1 MRAMWLRTKIA
12 FSQTSLLANVH
23 SCYRFNPSVSNIG
36 RLHLSLSWLP
46 INTDPIKLIHT
57 DTRKTF
63 WLIAF
68 LQCFCL
74 GFDVEIKPV
83 TYTDHFENL
92 NMKEFLWHCWWYDN
106 DFKFKTT
113 IDYRFLPRC
122 KTFSSPSLSEL
133 CRSQIINL
141 SRPGQRQLPG
151 SLPVFV
157 SSPSF
162 RSPDIKLDNKHRRL
176 DCQCGNNMSQSRD
189 KRCYWQA
196 ASGIIYQASRLK
208 MVEFVLK

>member
-74 GFDVEIKPV
+74 GFDVKIKPV

-106 DFKFKTT
+106 DFKLKTT

-151 SLPVFV
+151 SLLVFV

-189 KRCYWQA
+189 RAVIGKLLRGLYT
-196 ASGIIYQASRLK
+196 RPRD
-208 MVEFVLK
+208 

>member
-46 INTDPIKLIHT
+46 INADPIKLIHT

-106 DFKFKTT
+106 DFKLKTT

-122 KTFSSPSLSEL
+122 KTFSSPNLSEL

-141 SRPGQRQLPG
+141 SRPGQQQLPG
-151 SLPVFV
+151 SLLVFV

-189 KRCYWQA
+189 WAVIGKLLRGLYT
-196 ASGIIYQASRLK
+196 RPRD
-208 MVEFVLK
+208 

>member
-23 SCYRFNPSVSNIG
+23 SCYSFNPSVSNIG

-106 DFKFKTT
+106 DFKLKTT

-122 KTFSSPSLSEL
+122 KTFSSPNLSEL

-151 SLPVFV
+151 SLLVFV

-189 KRCYWQA
+189 RAVIGKLLRGLYT
-196 ASGIIYQASRLK
+196 RHRD
-208 MVEFVLK
+208 